1 VTQPSITL
9 PPANVLHGVDFSGAR
24 DPRSKI
30 WVATASIDAAEV
42 ANAHTT
48 NGFTHA
54 ALVELISAGTGDG
67 RRHLWL
73 IDAPVSLSGDM
84 LQRHGVGSSWDEQ
97 AAWLASCDTPEAWRE
112 ICRVAGTDEMRRVC
126 DVAMRVPFAPANLRI
141 FRQTWRCIV
150 DVLTPLRRLGAGV
163 IPFDDPGSSRVL
175 IAEGGP
181 ACVLRHRDWPTRG
194 YKGREPARRETR
206 TRIAQRLGEGL
217 AEHRI
222 NLDPAT
228 RSAAVDDHEGDA
240 LDSLLL
246 LDAAA
251 RWSGERL
258 TPDDEGW
265 IAG

>member
-1 VTQPSITL
+1 MSQPSITL
-9 PPANVLHGVDFSGAR
+9 PPANALHGVDFSGAR

-30 WVATASIDAAEV
+30 WVATASVDASGV
-42 ANAHTT
+42 TNAHTT
-48 NGFTHA
+48 NGYTHA

-73 IDAPVSLSGDM
+73 IDAPVSLSRDM
-84 LQRHGVGSSWDEQ
+84 LQRHGVGPSWDEQ
-97 AAWLASCDTPEAWRE
+97 AAWLASCDTPEAWRA
-112 ICRVAGTDEMRRVC
+112 ICRQAGTDEMKRIC
-126 DVAMRVPFAPANLRI
+126 DVTMGVPFAPANLRM

-150 DVLTPLRRLGAGV
+150 DVLAPLRRLGAAV
-163 IPFDDPGSSRVL
+163 VPFDDPEASKVV

-181 ACVLRHRDWPTRG
+181 VCVLRHHGRPTRG
-194 YKGREPARRETR
+194 YKGREPAHREIR
-206 TRIAQRLGEGL
+206 GRIARRLGEAL

-222 NLDPAT
+222 DLDSAT
-228 RSAAVDDHEGDA
+228 RAAAIDDHEGDA

-258 TPDDEGW
+258 TSDDEGW